1 MWWFSFSSLA
11 AMGRRRPSAY
21 RNDCVAR
28 RLFPPIYEHPG
39 ATVYSSR
46 PHLYI
51 SYIHL
56 FSFSSF
62 CFFFLTFEKGKE
74 DFFYC
79 WFYFLKKT
87 KGRSEL
93 DLCTQASKCCCNT
106 PVAETRPSP
115 KQNGQQ
121 RNSSRDDAIREREV
135 PGASHPDTN
144 RLMIGHK
151 TVKTL
156 ATTTI
161 HCGQSHA
168 LFISSALL
176 PCIPKRGPLCVYKRA
191 GYRRSYPVTNRTTAS
206 FLSFLPRFMAT
217 SINGNF
223 GRPFFFPSSK
233 FYLFFLA
240 TVADENLPVD
250 NTWTLV

>member
-1 MWWFSFSSLA
+1 
-11 AMGRRRPSAY
+11 MGRRRPSAY

-74 DFFYC
+74 DFFIVGSI
-79 WFYFLKKT
+79 FLKRQKVD
-87 KGRSEL
+87 RSL
-93 DLCTQASKCCCNT
+93 IYVHKRANVVVTPSRYPST

-156 ATTTI
+156 ATTTTTI

-233 FYLFFLA
+233 YYLFFG
-240 TVADENLPVD
+240 NRRWWKPSGR
-250 NTWTLV
+250 

>member
-1 MWWFSFSSLA
+1 M
-11 AMGRRRPSAY
+11 RRGKK
-21 RNDCVAR
+21 
-28 RLFPPIYEHPG
+28 I
-39 ATVYSSR
+39 
-46 PHLYI
+46 
-51 SYIHL
+51 
-56 FSFSSF
+56 
-62 CFFFLTFEKGKE
+62 FFFIVGSIFSKRQKV
-74 DFFYC
+74 D
-79 WFYFLKKT
+79 
-87 KGRSEL
+87 RSL
-93 DLCTQASKCCCNT
+93 IYVHKRANVVVTPSRYPST

-156 ATTTI
+156 ATTTTTI

-240 TVADENLPVD
+240 TGADENLPVD